1 VTPATGTLEAEELE
15 PGPPAG
21 AATNAGGP
29 LRRLRLPRA
38 KSATSLT
45 PVSGLGL
52 GIALTWFSL
61 LVLIPL
67 TAVLVQASA
76 GGWSAY
82 WAALTSP
89 QTLAALELT
98 VGQAVLV
105 TAVNVIMGTMI
116 AWVLVRD
123 QFRGKQLLEVV
134 IDIPFALPTIVA
146 GLVLLSLY
154 GPSSPLGVN
163 WANTRVAVFLAFL
176 FVTLPFIVRTVQP
189 VLLELEHEVEEAA
202 ASLGASRFTTF
213 RLVILPSLAPAITS
227 GAALSFCR
235 AISEYGS
242 LVLLSGNLPYST
254 EVASVRIMSSVEG
267 DKLTEAAAVASILL
281 VVALIVIIT
290 LDLISRRVARYA

>member
-1 VTPATGTLEAEELE
+1 VTQRAGIVEPPLLDPDAT
-15 PGPPAG
+15 PG
-21 AATNAGGP
+21 AATSSGG
-29 LRRLRLPRA
+29 RRRPRGR
-38 KSATSLT
+38 SANSLT
-45 PVSGLGL
+45 PASGLGL
-52 GIALTWFSL
+52 GVALLWFSL

-67 TAVLVQASA
+67 TAVLVQASE

-82 WAALTSP
+82 WDALRSP
-89 QTLAALELT
+89 QTLAALRLT
-98 VGQAVLV
+98 VGQAILV
-105 TAVNVIMGTMI
+105 TVVNVFIGTAI

-123 QFRGKQLLEVV
+123 HFPGKQVLEVV
-134 IDIPFALPTIVA
+134 IDIPLALPTIVA

-163 WANTRVAVFLAFL
+163 WANTPVAVFLAFL

-189 VLLELEHEVEEAA
+189 VLLEIEPEVEEAA
-202 ASLGASRFTTF
+202 ASLGATQFTIF
-213 RLVILPSLAPAITS
+213 RRVILPSLTPAIAS

-254 EVASVRIMSSVEG
+254 EVASVRILSYIEG

-281 VVALIVIIT
+281 IVALVVIVI
-290 LDLISRRVARYA
+290 LDVVSRRVARYG